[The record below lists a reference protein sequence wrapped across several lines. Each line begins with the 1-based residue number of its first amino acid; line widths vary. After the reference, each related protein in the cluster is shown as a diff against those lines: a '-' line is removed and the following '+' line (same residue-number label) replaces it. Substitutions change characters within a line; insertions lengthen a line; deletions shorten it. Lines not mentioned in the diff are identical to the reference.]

1 MFGETKTGKRKRDLI
16 PEDRD
21 NIPTVIDCRDELV
34 ELPIQIQSTKYTP
47 SIIATAK
54 SRNLM
59 VQYQQSNNRVY
70 TVRCLDK
77 IQYGSSK
84 KAQVGKDLEKAQPE
98 RDAHSKNQGGEKT
111 TKKN

>member
-34 ELPIQIQSTKYTP
+34 EFPIQIQSMKFTP

-70 TVRCLDK
+70 TARCYDK
-77 IQYGSSK
+77 IQYGRSK
-84 KAQVGKDLEKAQPE
+84 KAKVGKDQKKAQSE
-98 RDAHSKNQGGEKT
+98 RDAHSKNQGG
-111 TKKN
+111 KKKQKN